1 MIIIVI
7 IIIVIVIITIILYR
21 FALAVLGCLCFLV
34 SFKIVVKIR
43 HTLSV

>member
-1 MIIIVI
+1 MIIII
-7 IIIVIVIITIILYR
+7 IIIISVVIITIILYR
-21 FALAVLGCLCFLV
+21 FALAVLGLLYFLV

>member
-1 MIIIVI
+1 MIIVI
-7 IIIVIVIITIILYR
+7 IIIIIVIITIILYR
-21 FALAVLGCLCFLV
+21 FALAVLGLLYFLV